1 MISSKAKPKSKAV
14 AKTVL
19 YISLIFLVASCNECP
34 TEPEYDIYLSVEE
47 VLSTSVM
54 IKVTLPDSGQIN
66 HFELDRNDSTIATYS
81 CLDDDTLITDN
92 ELIPDTKY
100 TYQVRFLKDDK
111 TKAQSEA
118 ITIHTLATTSHD
130 FVWEI
135 DTLGIYGSYLKDA
148 WIVDEDDIW
157 VVGNIV
163 MPDPDSSWN
172 GTGRETFNAAHWNGK
187 EWEYIHIKGNLVNDV
202 GPLYSIWYFD
212 SGDIWVTSHCF
223 PIHWDGNEWT
233 LYHIQNMGLD
243 ACAGNAIWASSPN
256 DIYFVGRKG
265 SIVHYDGSG
274 FEKVESGTEI
284 NLRDIYGIGSHTFAV
299 GSNTDGKYAG
309 QSIALHRD
317 NSTWETIRH
326 EYVFFPK
333 SSADRGK
340 ICTVWAHENYFYY
353 IDYSGLMRYDPKSGE
368 LNEWFSKGEM
378 YGFRTNIIRIRGNAL
393 NDIIHVNNWA
403 HILHYNGESWQPI
416 DDVFNQYPDGEID
429 VESMDFRGDIVTIV
443 GFMRY
448 YSHAAIGRG
457 YRN

>member
-19 YISLIFLVASCNECP
+19 YISFILLVASCNECP
-34 TEPEYDIYLSVEE
+34 TEPEYDIYLSLEE

-66 HFELDRNDSTIATYS
+66 HFELERNDSTIATYS

-187 EWEYIHIKGNLVNDV
+187 EWELMRLCPQNSYYEAQG
-202 GPLYSIWYFD
+202 
-212 SGDIWVTSHCF
+212 IWVFSDDDILITSNGTINHYNGKNVKRLWT
-223 PIHWDGNEWT
+223 IGDWQNGSIGN
-233 LYHIQNMGLD
+233 
-243 ACAGNAIWASSPN
+243 IWASSPDN
-256 DIYFVGRKG
+256 IYFVGRKG
-265 SIVHYDGSG
+265 SIVHYDGSN
-274 FEKVESGTEI
+274 FKKMESGTDV
-284 NLRDIYGIGSHTFAV
+284 NLFDIDGTP
-299 GSNTDGKYAG
+299 DGKYVYAVG
-309 QSIALHRD
+309 YNIKVPSKSIALEIV
-317 NSTWETIRH
+317 NSEVNQLYYTEGLYQEGTYG
-326 EYVFFPK
+326 YVGSVSVK
-333 SSADRGK
+333 DHY
-340 ICTVWAHENYFYY
+340 VYFSTPAGIWKYDFTNERSEIMDKVKDFECGSLFV
-353 IDYSGLMRYDPKSGE
+353 IDH
-368 LNEWFSKGEM
+368 
-378 YGFRTNIIRIRGNAL
+378 
-393 NDIIHVNNWA
+393 NDIIGYGGGMGY
-403 HILHYNGESWQPI
+403 IHYNGETWIERTRLGHHIFSH
-416 DDVFNQYPDGEID
+416 NG
-429 VESMDFRGDIVTIV
+429 GDYKNGLAVIV
-443 GFMRY
+443 GYTTFDWK
-448 YSHAAIGRG
+448 AIIARG
-457 YRN
+457 HR